1 MSTAVTGGSAAPP
14 QARHSDDTGNGLPEL
29 ADPAERGTLTVD
41 EKVVERVAGYAVT
54 LVDGAS
60 AAPRRVLGVTVS
72 EATADTG
79 ASVKARVDG
88 HTATID
94 ASVAIG
100 WPASVRSVSTQ
111 LRDRVR
117 EDVERLT
124 GVHVDHIDVDVVS
137 LTAPPARRR
146 RVL

>member
-1 MSTAVTGGSAAPP
+1 MSTALTGNQQAPP
-14 QARHSDDTGNGLPEL
+14 DARHATDTGDGLPEV
-29 ADPAERGTLTVD
+29 ADPAERGALTVD
-41 EKVVERVAGYAVT
+41 DKVVERVAGYAVT

-60 AAPRRVLGVTVS
+60 AAPRRVLGVTVTG
-72 EATADTG
+72 ATADTQ

-100 WPASVRSVSTQ
+100 WPASVRTVSAR
-111 LRDRVR
+111 LRDQVR
-117 EDVERLT
+117 TDVERLT
-124 GVHVDHIDVDVVS
+124 GVHVDHIDIDVVS
-137 LTAPPARRR
+137 LTAPAARRR